1 MLACYRGPPHH
12 KLELHVMQSFF
23 TVLSMWFAMLHC
35 NVGYAG
41 LVKGLVE
48 FYSPVWLSVE
58 KGEVLS
64 VGYEVQSLVTKQSK
78 SQL

>member
-48 FYSPVWLSVE
+48 SISGKRRGAFYMVMKFNL
-58 KGEVLS
+58 L
-64 VGYEVQSLVTKQSK
+64 
-78 SQL
+78 